1 MSNPADLNVVPQ
13 PDTDKNYFNF
23 KATNLKI
30 DQTYAI
36 KFQWVYSDGTVSD
49 WSPGKFVTTNTES
62 VPSAPSAVV
71 EGGAGF
77 IKVSLSTFPANAL
90 RVDVRISGG
99 IFGDGTKVTESFTA
113 AGTKTITAPGGA
125 SPGFAYTVTL
135 LTVTPSKIN
144 GDPSSPTTVYV
155 TDPTANLQA
164 EPPTLASG
172 LSVSSAPFAVAVN
185 WAGTYSSSDFDGFK
199 SIDIHVRSSDV
210 GSTAT
215 AGFSSTTQV
224 ATLTVTGT
232 TNRQNV
238 GLDNLRQALGLANNT
253 AAYTAPMFFY
263 YITRNSQDA
272 LYSVSGTPTYTR
284 INFSSVNPTKANFVD
299 LANGVISIENLV
311 AGNGNFS
318 SYLRV
323 GSNDT
328 SGGARIEL
336 SGVDNFTDSNT
347 TKIVQRGLTAYDS
360 GNNEV
365 LRFDYG
371 ATTPTLTIKG
381 NGDFSGNL
389 SIGSG
394 NNIFKAQPATG
405 VWLGHANYLDAP
417 FKVNTTGYLESTS
430 GKIGG
435 WTING
440 SLIESSAANNG
451 QIRLAPA
458 TANGGKI
465 SLLSGGV
472 EKITIDPVEGIVG
485 PNITYNGTSVPAFRL
500 TPNGS
505 LTLYGSINVI
515 GGNAATSD
523 QVNAKNKTFY
533 QNDEPTNP
541 INGYSL
547 VAGDIW
553 FDLND
558 NNKQYRWSG
567 SAWQAVQDGTIVTAY
582 NAAIAAQNAVQNKL
596 NKSAATI
603 TDVNNNIT
611 AINANGIQLFATG
624 STDTS
629 ATSVPSSGNRI
640 IINYQGIQ
648 AYDSQGPSFQ
658 LLAGGGT
665 ATFRGSIE
673 SGSTITGARLQTTT
687 DSNFGSI
694 RIGYSA
700 EGLGVG
706 STLELVGGNG
716 AVYGQLYNFA
726 NNEVI
731 LRHGSSRESAGYPTS
746 SAYISLNP
754 NTLSIGFTN
763 SAGSLNRGLLLE
775 STAGGSS
782 FTNARFENMAVY
794 SSGANSSGTSVADTG
809 RYFRNTVINN
819 VAPSGSG
826 FAIGDIWIQ
835 Y

>member
-199 SIDIHVRSSDV
+199 SIDIHVRGSDV

-238 GLDNLRQALGLANNT
+238 GLDNLRQALSLADNT

-284 INFSSVNPTKANFVD
+284 INSSSVNPTKANFVD
-299 LANGVISIENLV
+299 LVNGVISIENLV

-371 ATTPTLTIKG
+371 SATPTLTIKG

-451 QIRLAPA
+451 QIRLAPT

-485 PNITYNGTSVPAFRL
+485 PNITYNGTSVPAFKL
-500 TPNGS
+500 TPNGN
-505 LTLYGSINVI
+505 LTLYGSITVT

-523 QVNAKNKTFY
+523 QVNLKNKTFV
-533 QNDEPTNP
+533 QNDAPTNP
-541 INGYSL
+541 ISGYSL
-547 VAGDIW
+547 VAGDLW
-553 FDLND
+553 FDAND

-567 SAWQAVQDGTIVTAY
+567 SAWEVVQDGTI
-582 NAAIAAQNAVQNKL
+582 AAAKAKA
-596 NKSAATI
+596 
-603 TDVNNNIT
+603 
-611 AINANGIQLFATG
+611 
-624 STDTS
+624 DTS
-629 ATSVPSSGNRI
+629 LQQGGNEIRNASNQITTIDSTGIKINGTSFSLNGN
-640 IINYQGIQ
+640 
-648 AYDSQGPSFQ
+648 
-658 LLAGGGT
+658 GT
-665 ATFRGSIE
+665 ATTASANSMVINASGITAQNGSGQTTFYINASTGDAE
-673 SGSTITGARLQTTT
+673 FKGTITSGSTITGSRVSTGV
-687 DSNFGSI
+687 DPYFGSI
-694 RIGYSA
+694 RMGYT
-700 EGLGVG
+700 EGFGSG
-706 STLELVGGNG
+706 STLEVVGANG
-716 AVYGQLYNFA
+716 SVYGQLYQF
-726 NNEVI
+726 NNGNELI
-731 LRHGSSRESAGYPTS
+731 LRHGSSREAGGYPTN
-746 SAYISLNP
+746 SAYLTLNP
-754 NTLSIGFTN
+754 YTIGLGFTN
-763 SAGSLNRGLLLE
+763 SSGAQVRGLSLQ

-782 FTNARFENMAVY
+782 FTNATFENMAV
-794 SSGANSSGTSVADTG
+794 SSIGANSSGTSVADTG

>member
-210 GSTAT
+210 GATAT

-238 GLDNLRQALGLANNT
+238 GLDNLRQALGLASNT
-253 AAYTAPMFFY
+253 DAYTAPMFFY

-284 INFSSVNPTKANFVD
+284 INSSSVNPTKANFVD

-440 SLIESSAANNG
+440 SLIESSAANSG
-451 QIRLAPA
+451 QIRLAPD

-465 SLLSGGV
+465 SLLSSGV

-485 PNITYNGTSVPAFRL
+485 PNITYNSQQVPSFKL
-500 TPNGS
+500 SPNGT
-505 LTLYGSINVI
+505 LTLYGSINVL

-782 FTNARFENMAVY
+782 FTSARFENMAVY

>member
-13 PDTDKNYFNF
+13 PDTNKDYFNF
-23 KATNLKI
+23 KATGLKI

-199 SIDIHVRSSDV
+199 SIDIHVRGSDV

-238 GLDNLRQALGLANNT
+238 GLDNLRQALSLANNT

-284 INFSSVNPTKANFVD
+284 INSSSVNPTKANLVD
-299 LANGVISIENLV
+299 LVNGVISIENLV

-371 ATTPTLTIKG
+371 AATPTLTIKG

-485 PNITYNGTSVPAFRL
+485 PNITYNGTSVPSFKL
-500 TPNGS
+500 TPNGN
-505 LTLYGSINVI
+505 LTLYGSITVT

-523 QVNAKNKTFY
+523 QVNLKNKTFV
-533 QNDEPTNP
+533 QNDAPTNP
-541 INGYSL
+541 ISGYSL
-547 VAGDIW
+547 VAGDLW
-553 FDLND
+553 FDAND

-567 SAWQAVQDGTIVTAY
+567 SAWEVVQDGTI
-582 NAAIAAQNAVQNKL
+582 AAAKAKA
-596 NKSAATI
+596 
-603 TDVNNNIT
+603 
-611 AINANGIQLFATG
+611 
-624 STDTS
+624 DTS
-629 ATSVPSSGNRI
+629 LQQGGNEIRNASNQITTIDSTGIKINGTSFSLNGN
-640 IINYQGIQ
+640 
-648 AYDSQGPSFQ
+648 
-658 LLAGGGT
+658 GT
-665 ATFRGSIE
+665 ATTASANSMVINASGITAQNGSGQTTFYINASTGDAE
-673 SGSTITGARLQTTT
+673 FKGTITSGSTITGSRVSTGV
-687 DSNFGSI
+687 DSYFGSI
-694 RIGYSA
+694 RMGYT
-700 EGLGVG
+700 EGFGSG
-706 STLELVGGNG
+706 STLEVVGANG
-716 AVYGQLYNFA
+716 SVYGQLYQF
-726 NNEVI
+726 NNGNELI
-731 LRHGSSRESAGYPTS
+731 LRHGSSREAGGYPTN
-746 SAYISLNP
+746 SAYLTLNP
-754 NTLSIGFTN
+754 YTIGLGFTN
-763 SAGSLNRGLLLE
+763 SSGAQVRGLSLQ

-782 FTNARFENMAVY
+782 FTNATFENMAV
-794 SSGANSSGTSVADTG
+794 SSIGANSSGTSVADTG

>member
-13 PDTDKNYFNF
+13 PDTNKDYFNF
-23 KATNLKI
+23 KATGLKI

-199 SIDIHVRSSDV
+199 SIDIHVRGSDV

-238 GLDNLRQALGLANNT
+238 GLDNLRQALSLANNT

-284 INFSSVNPTKANFVD
+284 INSSSVNPTKANLVD
-299 LANGVISIENLV
+299 LVNGVISIENLV

-371 ATTPTLTIKG
+371 AATPTLTIKG

-485 PNITYNGTSVPAFRL
+485 PNITYNGTSVPSFKL
-500 TPNGS
+500 TPNGN
-505 LTLYGSINVI
+505 LTLYGSITVT

-523 QVNAKNKTFY
+523 QVNLKNKTFV
-533 QNDEPTNP
+533 QNDAPTNP
-541 INGYSL
+541 ISGYSL
-547 VAGDIW
+547 VAGDLW
-553 FDLND
+553 FDAND

-567 SAWQAVQDGTIVTAY
+567 SAWEVVQDGTI
-582 NAAIAAQNAVQNKL
+582 AAAKAKA
-596 NKSAATI
+596 
-603 TDVNNNIT
+603 
-611 AINANGIQLFATG
+611 
-624 STDTS
+624 DTS
-629 ATSVPSSGNRI
+629 LQQGGNEIRNASNQITTIDSTGIKINGTSFSLNGN
-640 IINYQGIQ
+640 
-648 AYDSQGPSFQ
+648 
-658 LLAGGGT
+658 GT
-665 ATFRGSIE
+665 ATTASANSMVINASGITAQNGSGQTTFYINASTGDAE
-673 SGSTITGARLQTTT
+673 FKGTITSGSTITGSRVSTGV
-687 DSNFGSI
+687 DSYFGSI
-694 RIGYSA
+694 RMGYT
-700 EGLGVG
+700 EGFGSG
-706 STLELVGGNG
+706 STLEVVGANG
-716 AVYGQLYNFA
+716 SVYGQLYQF
-726 NNEVI
+726 NNGNELI
-731 LRHGSSRESAGYPTS
+731 LRHGSSREVGGYPTN
-746 SAYISLNP
+746 SAYLTLNP
-754 NTLSIGFTN
+754 YTIGLGFTN
-763 SAGSLNRGLLLE
+763 SSGAQVRGLSLQ

-782 FTNARFENMAVY
+782 FTNATFENMAV
-794 SSGANSSGTSVADTG
+794 SSIGANSSGTSVADTG